1 MLKNQRFAAW
11 AAGMMTVLGWAGAG
25 RCQAPAEKA
34 DAAPPAPNAVLTE
47 SVGLFAGVQLYQ
59 TYLNIGLLADARAAG
74 VYEDA
79 DAGHVL
85 GSVLEPLKKVDK
97 QLEKLAAL
105 KGLDKEDA
113 AAVARLRK
121 IAALLILQGDSLAAF
136 WTTDQQAPADKYEA
150 ARLKAWAELEDFLD
164 MKPKTVLQTGP
175 PPREVP
181 AKK

>member
-1 MLKNQRFAAW
+1 MLKNRRFAAF
-11 AAGMMTVLGWAGAG
+11 AVGMTAVLGSAGPG
-25 RCQAPAEKA
+25 RCQSPAEKS
-34 DAAPPAPNAVLTE
+34 APAAPNAVLTE

-79 DAGHVL
+79 DAGQVL

-105 KGLDKEDA
+105 KGLSEEDL

-121 IAALLILQGDSLAAF
+121 VAGLLIVQGDSLAAF
-136 WTTDQQAPADKYEA
+136 WTTDQPAHADKYEA
-150 ARLKAWAELEDFLD
+150 ARRKAWAELEDVLD

-175 PPREVP
+175 QPREVP